1 MQSEIEYLYETPLTW
16 QVDGEMVVFKP
27 IPIPEYECVQYRQ
40 RIPSET
46 PSSVHYEINTVREDN
61 KIRGYRVELHTE
73 YETADGNVEARKA
86 LISFLRSALR
96 EKGIF
101 QSGFSMGRS
110 WSWLDLHSKK
120 LIPRGLTREKF
131 IRCATDLLSELYGLV
146 EDILLEAERDPMFNP
161 YGWDETGEVAEKK
174 AEALVLEEPTDI
186 KPENDSDIWK
196 GNTHASAISVARLLK
211 MNLRIPDYQ
220 RPYKW
225 ERRNVIELLR
235 DVEDAI
241 ESSKTAAGARHYR
254 LGTIILHEE
263 EVDGETI
270 YNVVDGQQRLLTLS
284 LLLFCLKAAP
294 KELDVPLLDNAD
306 TLKHLSRQPESQ
318 KRLHDN
324 YVAIK
329 EYLGNRNDLKQSFF
343 NALYELLQVVV
354 LKVEH
359 EDEAFQLFD
368 SQNTRGRP
376 LDPHDLLKAHHL
388 RAMEMNGSSD
398 KQMKRRVMGWESVP
412 PSAIRSLFDSY
423 LFRVYNWARGQKTHA
438 FTAKDIAAFK
448 GLSHN
453 RQGHMFPFVRRAVAT
468 GHEFQIG
475 ADFQAGESFFA
486 FVEHYLDLR
495 DDVNDLLDE
504 QNVADKG
511 LAKISRRVQ
520 SVMHCPGGSGGFRYL
535 HDLFKCVLFC
545 FSDRF
550 GVENLDSR
558 VMAKLCRWTYA
569 VMLDRDR
576 MSERT
581 VNRYAIGQSGYT
593 NTIAMFT
600 IIQEA
605 LQPTEIVGKPVGIA
619 ETTGPLYRRLLKLEA
634 QV

>member
-16 QVDGEMVVFKP
+16 QADGEVVVFKP
-27 IPIPEYECVQYRQ
+27 FPIPEYECVQYRQ
-40 RIPSET
+40 RIPSD
-46 PSSVHYEINTVREDN
+46 SSASVHYEVMTEDDDD
-61 KIRGYRVELHTE
+61 IRGYRIVLHSE
-73 YETADGNVEARKA
+73 PETADENYYAQKELLWYMRMNLRNNGLAESNFEIARARRWLNVYSKE
-86 LISFLRSALR
+86 LIPTGLSKEDFIRRVTDLMAELYELAESFL
-96 EKGIF
+96 
-101 QSGFSMGRS
+101 
-110 WSWLDLHSKK
+110 KK
-120 LIPRGLTREKF
+120 
-131 IRCATDLLSELYGLV
+131 
-146 EDILLEAERDPMFNP
+146 AERDPKFNP
-161 YGWDETGEVAEKK
+161 YGWDETDEVTEKK
-174 AEALVLEEPTDI
+174 TKALDLVPPPMFESEV
-186 KPENDSDIWK
+186 DSALWQD
-196 GNTHASAISVARLLK
+196 NSHASVISVARLLK

-225 ERRNVIELLR
+225 EQRNVIELLR
-235 DVEDAI
+235 DIEDAI
-241 ESSKTAAGARHYR
+241 ARSNTGAAHYR
-254 LGTIILHEE
+254 LGTVILHEQA
-263 EVDGETI
+263 VDGKEI

-294 KELDVPLLDNAD
+294 KELDVPLLNNAD

-329 EYLGNRNDLKQSFF
+329 EYLGNRNDLKQAFF

-388 RAMEMNGSSD
+388 RAMQMNGASD
-398 KQMKRRVMGWESVP
+398 RNMKRRVMGWESVP

-438 FTAKDIAAFK
+438 FTAKDIVAFK

-453 RQGHMFPFVRRAVAT
+453 RQGHVFPFVRRAIAT

-486 FVEHYLDLR
+486 LVEHYLDLR
-495 DDVNDLLDE
+495 DDVNELLNGKD
-504 QNVADKG
+504 VTDKEF
-511 LAKISRRVQ
+511 AKMSRRVQ
-520 SVMHCPGGSGGFRYL
+520 RVMHCPGVSGGFRYL

-558 VMAKLCRWTYA
+558 IMAKLCRWTYS

-581 VNRYAIGQSGYT
+581 VNRYAIGESGYT
-593 NTIAMFT
+593 NSFAMFAL
-600 IIQEA
+600 IQEA
-605 LQPTEIVGKPVGIA
+605 LQPTEIVGQPVKIP
-619 ETTGPLYRRLLKLEA
+619 ETNGPLFRRLIKLE
-634 QV
+634 VPV